1 MSAATTPNAV
11 WPAALVLLA
20 TTIDALFPLAV
31 VMTLTDHDPL
41 VFGAGVVAGLA
52 AGSVIYLAATSGE
65 LLHAVVANPL
75 LLARFVARRSFVLAA
90 LGRLDRPLFVAAVA
104 LGGATVPTLIH
115 GITPIGYMLVLQAS
129 MGAARYRP
137 MGLRAAPWLGLAA
150 AGVSLVVL
158 SQPADSADGSWPLAA
173 AVALSL
179 VSAAA
184 ASLTAMHLLWGVEYA
199 AAVAPADSRAETP
212 ASMLGTVLASLV
224 AVPCLLIAG
233 TATGSPAGVAGAF
246 VAGAVIGVVLRT
258 PYVLMLRIANYA
270 TKTVTVNALTYL
282 APVLALI
289 LLVMFDHAPDVRIP
303 VAAAGAVAIIAANV
317 YLTRQR
323 A

>member
-1 MSAATTPNAV
+1 M
-11 WPAALVLLA
+11 LLA

-52 AGSVIYLAATSGE
+52 AGSVMYLAVTSGGM
-65 LLHAVVANPL
+65 LRSAVANPRL
-75 LLARFVARRSFVLAA
+75 LTRFVARRSFVLAA

-129 MGAARYRP
+129 MSAARYRP
-137 MGLRAAPWLGLAA
+137 MGSRAAPWLGLAA

-158 SQPADSADGSWPLAA
+158 SQPVDAAGGWWPLAA
-173 AVALSL
+173 AVGLSL
-179 VSAAA
+179 VSTAA

-199 AAVAPADSRAETP
+199 AAAAPAANGRLETP
-212 ASMLGTVLASLV
+212 ASMLGTVLASVV
-224 AVPCLLIAG
+224 AVPCLLVAG
-233 TATGSPAGVAGAF
+233 AATSGSAGVAGAF

-258 PYVLMLRIANYA
+258 PYVLMLRIANYS

-282 APVLALI
+282 APVMSLI
-289 LLVMFDHAPDVRIP
+289 LLMMFDHAPSVRIP

-317 YLTRQR
+317 CLTQQR
-323 A
+323 S